1 MDVGNQHRLDSISG
15 LFQGS
20 QQHHKGNSH
29 NGGQN
34 TTIEMIDYSL
44 NAAPTARSPSLC
56 STTTNNGAGWDTPP
70 DVPTSDPTEH
80 LHHEQQRRL
89 EAERRTGDI
98 SVKL

>member
-34 TTIEMIDYSL
+34 ITIEMIDYSL

-56 STTTNNGAGWDTPP
+56 STTTNNGAVWDTPP
-70 DVPTSDPTEH
+70 DLRVGHAFGCT
-80 LHHEQQRRL
+80 LREQQRRL